1 LGEINIAD
9 GPNQTGHLSAYNG
22 SAWVGTEDWRKGAS
36 GTTLPI
42 LKLLTNETL
51 ALHVRPIEQ
60 YNGNVISSSLFGQ
73 RFVWDSTAYIMTSGT
88 FTANDD
94 EWSMTLYKIQ
104 TIRTAVTALDELPV
118 LVERTPLPG
127 ATTTGG
133 SSPNDIVA
141 GRVAGMLINT
151 TDEKIG
157 PFEQTAT
164 GAKINGT
171 TEVTGAATFDDAVDV
186 VGDTTLAKTN
196 ITGVATM
203 ERSTIIGLESFVDTF
218 ETRVTTDGG
227 VVESKTCVSD
237 AITALVGENMVSL
250 IPTDISAPLTAAEA
264 VVVKKTLDVDG
275 ATTMGSTLDV
285 DGRTAT
291 SYVQLDT
298 AFVPNG
304 EPAGAL
310 YWDPDGAVAA
320 VRGIDG
326 ISLDLNEKEIWFVKN
341 QTGAPI
347 GAGVAVY
354 AAGTLGSS
362 GQVLIAKMI
371 ADGTINAK
379 FFLGITQA
387 TIDNGGDGYVVR
399 NGKIRGL
406 NTSVWNDGDV
416 LYVDENTAGALSDT
430 EPQAPNLKLPVA
442 FVINSSSTAGTI
454 AVRQTTG
461 TYLAESHDVQIGS
474 PAENEIL
481 ARTASGRWENVEIGS
496 VLTTTTE
503 KPEAEGGESF
513 TQAFGTNSGTIMGEP
528 DKWLPI
534 TIGGVNYLMP
544 LYAAP

>member
-1 LGEINIAD
+1 
-9 GPNQTGHLSAYNG
+9 
-22 SAWVGTEDWRKGAS
+22 
-36 GTTLPI
+36 
-42 LKLLTNETL
+42 
-51 ALHVRPIEQ
+51 
-60 YNGNVISSSLFGQ
+60 
-73 RFVWDSTAYIMTSGT
+73 
-88 FTANDD
+88 
-94 EWSMTLYKIQ
+94 
-104 TIRTAVTALDELPV
+104 
-118 LVERTPLPG
+118 
-127 ATTTGG
+127 
-133 SSPNDIVA
+133 
-141 GRVAGMLINT
+141 
-151 TDEKIG
+151 
-157 PFEQTAT
+157 
-164 GAKINGT
+164 
-171 TEVTGAATFDDAVDV
+171 
-186 VGDTTLAKTN
+186 
-196 ITGVATM
+196 
-203 ERSTIIGLESFVDTF
+203 
-218 ETRVTTDGG
+218 
-227 VVESKTCVSD
+227 
-237 AITALVGENMVSL
+237 MVSL

-285 DGRTAT
+285 EGRTAT

-341 QTGAPI
+341 QSGATI
-347 GAGVAVY
+347 GPGVAVY
-354 AAGTLGSS
+354 ASGTLGSS
-362 GQVLIAKMI
+362 GQVLIEKMI

-399 NGKIRGL
+399 NGKIRQID
-406 NTSVWNDGDV
+406 TSAFADGDV
-416 LYVDENTAGALSDT
+416 LYVSPTTAGELTAT
-430 EPQAPNLKLPVA
+430 EPTAPNLKLPTA
-442 FVINSSSTAGTI
+442 FVIKGAANGTI

-461 TYLAESHDVQIGS
+461 TYLAESHDVQIGT
-474 PAENEIL
+474 PAEHELL

-503 KPEAEGGESF
+503 TPNTTEGESF
-513 TQAFGTNSGTIMGEP
+513 TAVYGGNAGTIMGEP

>member
-1 LGEINIAD
+1 LGASTLASSNVTGNQTIGGTLGVTGTSTLGTLNAGTSTLGASTLGSATITGDASVGGSTTLANVTAADVTAADVVLDNVVSKTAVIGTTGLVDAFRARVLAD
-9 GPNQTGHLSAYNG
+9 GGTFEAFDEVVTAVTELLAGGSNKSAVIYG
-22 SAWVGTEDWRKGAS
+22 E
-36 GTTLPI
+36 
-42 LKLLTNETL
+42 TNVETL
-51 ALHVRPIEQ
+51 A
-60 YNGNVISSSLFGQ
+60 
-73 RFVWDSTAYIMTSGT
+73 ASG
-88 FTANDD
+88 
-94 EWSMTLYKIQ
+94 
-104 TIRTAVTALDELPV
+104 AVTMA
-118 LVERTPLPG
+118 
-127 ATTTGG
+127 
-133 SSPNDIVA
+133 
-141 GRVAGMLINT
+141 
-151 TDEKIG
+151 
-157 PFEQTAT
+157 
-164 GAKINGT
+164 
-171 TEVTGAATFDDAVDV
+171 
-186 VGDTTLAKTN
+186 
-196 ITGVATM
+196 
-203 ERSTIIGLESFVDTF
+203 
-218 ETRVTTDGG
+218 
-227 VVESKTCVSD
+227 
-237 AITALVGENMVSL
+237 
-250 IPTDISAPLTAAEA
+250 
-264 VVVKKTLDVDG
+264 
-275 ATTMGSTLDV
+275 STLDV

-341 QTGAPI
+341 QSGAPI

-406 NTSVWNDGDV
+406 NTSAWNDGDV

-503 KPEAEGGESF
+503 TPNTTEGESF
-513 TQAFGTNSGTIMGEP
+513 TSVFGGNAGTIMGEP